1 MRRFVLTTLTFIT
14 TCMLSMAAVADG
26 SGKENAIPFDWEKG
40 NLQPATATDV
50 WYKISLD
57 PLYDEDDPYLTLYL
71 INMADAPNEVMAE
84 ATLLSNS
91 MEYDKTIAP
100 HSNVLLS
107 KGVAQLVKMNQ
118 KLVYL
123 KLRCSHEL
131 RLAAS
136 VTDYVEMDNGCVDA
150 PYLTYNIPT
159 TQNKG
164 EAWYKL
170 NIADAK
176 SNPAKTI
183 RYVIQNTS
191 AQPAQVLLQESPDC
205 PSTGVTSKTVHVPA
219 HTTVYDT
226 LLRMDIDA
234 KAMDETYLQVQSDQ
248 AIAIY
253 PELINMPAMPV
264 VDFSSATQFNL
275 YQETTIPA
283 GEHYYYIPIDSLR
296 GKKMMPEMTIQNLSE
311 TETLQ
316 ITEVLA
322 YQSKTSAT
330 KTLNA
335 SLQPDGISVVTM
347 QRNQIE
353 AIAANYDTLFIK
365 VVNSQPINAYVR
377 LKHVRE
383 GDACKSAAPFEFG
396 KSVMQEPGNFWY
408 AVDLS
413 KQKQGGQLYDLRL
426 VGKNL
431 STTQSTNLLLQMAL
445 ECPYLDLQT
454 LEKVVGPKGQFDKIV
469 NYSTLQ
475 MLGSGTIYMGVQS
488 EQPLELFAEW
498 VPTAVQP
505 ADDACTHGIE
515 FNWNEGHTLPKDT
528 SAWYIVDMAPLKN
541 TELLPSVII
550 NNRAGQ
556 NATVQIEVSTECPDS
571 LPNQVREIVLDANG
585 TAEETASKDFMRNFD
600 KNIPSLYVKL
610 TTDQPIDFH
619 INFVTPDEGTDCQKA
634 IPFNWTSGNHQKPE
648 QGALWYSVDLTQ
660 AKQLK
665 KDVLVTYTNKSKTKQ
680 NQVILDFAPN
690 CPCNQPQRRTLELN
704 PGEVK
709 QVFHPYAAIELLDS
723 TIYYKVESEQ
733 ALHVQ
738 AELVD
743 PTPFTDN
750 GCGSST
756 EVEWGYKYIYDYDQP
771 VWYTIN
777 TDTLNH
783 TEYTANITLYNSTE
797 ANEITT
803 HIAFECPVTKTM
815 ISHTISMQ
823 PGEEI
828 SQLIEREV
836 ALLAAGKIAYLQLE
850 APHPF
855 QFQITLQDP
864 NDGADCSHAII
875 LDTLSS
881 HIQLAN
887 EDKWY
892 KINVNEL
899 KSSNKGVEIGVK
911 NIDTKTG
918 YIHASLHEH
927 CDSVVITSQSANIG
941 TQQLVTK
948 QIASATIQGMA
959 MDYLYVHVTT
969 KVKDSIYI
977 KYIDDQLTD
986 TIFAC
991 QKAIA
996 LAPNIDYHQAAGD
1009 TAWYELDITN
1019 LQLNTKGDAILKVF
1033 NHADTATHVQVEV
1046 SWECPV
1052 AHTMAK
1058 RTEVLNPQDTLLKT
1072 ITRANMQSVEKPVA
1086 YLRIVPNA
1094 DITFQ
1099 LEAQLSKG
1107 EDCLEPIV
1115 FDWEK
1120 GNVHPGGGKY
1130 LFYQIKMDSTIFPEG
1145 KDLRLWVVNEEN
1157 DSTTAGT
1164 DIRMGECDSE
1174 ILMTVE
1180 QGFAPYEAKNKD
1192 IDRDLVKHLGWVDII
1207 LGYRSDSATTRI
1219 YIEFIPER
1227 ADSIVRDT
1235 IYDVVCDAAFYTF
1248 HDTIGQ
1254 KDIVHEI
1261 LSFDEETWQ
1270 WTDTTQVIENTWLIE
1285 YIKDFH
1291 VRPIVPHKTLTIDQ
1305 LDSLHALPLVV
1316 QGMKVE
1322 LQPSLDSIAAYYQRI
1337 AQDTLAKIDTIYWQT
1352 SDGESI
1358 AEAYPDELT
1367 KEQKTLSLQY
1377 VFEDSCDNVVKSNII
1392 NIVAQPW
1399 RYDSLVVVQDSV
1411 LCTNSIVQTRKNPSL
1426 MVTNDTIVRD
1436 TVFNIATT
1444 DTLSPTR
1451 LIDSVYIYN
1460 FRVYKQPELYTTL
1473 MPKPRVAAGKTLQ
1486 VGMATRVL
1494 WDNFAWDYSQGDSI
1508 YMHVDSIFWQTKD
1521 AAMQTYMP
1529 IDTVTLLDSLTQS
1542 VQLRYA
1548 VVTSCQDTL
1557 YSNDFTIDAEAY
1569 TRRSQSVEAKVC
1581 YEETYST
1588 RLATLTITN
1597 DTTWSDTLC
1606 LTASETYN
1614 GQPLTYQYDSIYTY
1628 DIKVLPVYKDI
1639 KDTVYV
1645 CDHDLPYMWEGN
1657 PYLAGNWT
1665 DTLTT
1670 IHGCDSIVTLT
1681 VVALPT
1687 LTGTQELFVCP
1698 TEQVQWEGNFYGVGT
1713 HVDTLTSKVT
1723 GCDSIVTL
1731 TVTELPILTGTQ
1743 ELFVCP
1749 NEQVQW
1755 EGKSYGKGVYEETL
1769 TSKVTGCD
1777 SIVTLTVTE
1786 LPILTYQMADT
1797 ICDNQVYEWNGQT
1810 LSKTGEYQAKLTS
1823 FITGCDSIITLH
1835 LVVNPTQ
1842 YTEVYDTICPAD
1854 TREYYY
1860 DTLTTV
1866 LGCDSVVKHN
1876 LIKYHM
1882 NWQNDWLQGI
1892 RTVCGEPI
1900 NVNIPDSVVKE
1911 QIQNDI
1917 LYAPN
1922 TQVAW
1927 FAKLQDQWEPI
1938 AQITMLLNG
1947 GEDVQIMCQL
1957 TSDCATVQDSITQLV
1972 ELPSADNTT
1981 DFDQLP
1987 AESMFGNRMLMI
1999 NYRYIK
2005 DTLGFSEI
2013 TEDSVEWYL
2022 AEDNIIDDLT
2032 QDPMTWNDKLLATGY
2047 YYTTGE
2053 PLVGTYYARLLYSES
2068 EQHPCGLT
2076 ARTNIIT
2083 CTPVQYAPTITP
2095 TIASPGQ
2102 TLEIQGLNPQEECD
2116 VKVYNGQGLQVQQKH
2131 AVQKA
2136 QTIQIIAQDTP
2147 GCYLIELWMGQ
2158 DMYTFKYI
2166 VK

>member
-1 MRRFVLTTLTFIT
+1 MKRFVLTTLILIA
-14 TCMLSMAAVADG
+14 TCMLGIAAVADG
-26 SGKENAIPFDWEKG
+26 TSKENAIPFDWEKG

-50 WYKISLD
+50 WYKISLA

-71 INMADAPNEVMAE
+71 INMADVPNEVMAE

-107 KGVAQLVKMNQ
+107 KSVAQLVKMNQ

-123 KLRCSHEL
+123 KLRCSHDL

-176 SNPAKTI
+176 NDAAKTI
-183 RYVIQNTS
+183 RYVLQNTS
-191 AQPAQVLLQESPDC
+191 AQEAQVLLQESPDC
-205 PSTGVTSKTVHVPA
+205 PSTGVTTKTVHIPA
-219 HTTVYDT
+219 YTTVYDT
-226 LLRMDIDA
+226 ILRMDIDA
-234 KAMDETYLQVQSDQ
+234 KAMDETYLQVQASQ
-248 AIAIY
+248 NIKIH
-253 PELINMPAMPV
+253 PELITMPTMPV

-275 YQETTIPA
+275 YQETIIPA

-296 GKKMMPEMTIQNLSE
+296 GKKMMPEMTIQNLST
-311 TETLQ
+311 TEVLN

-322 YQSKTSAT
+322 YQVKTSAT
-330 KTLNA
+330 KTLDA

-365 VVNSQPINAYVR
+365 LVNSQPINAYVR

-396 KSVMQEPGNFWY
+396 KNVMQEPGNFWY

-431 STTQSTNLLLQMAL
+431 STTQTTNLLLQMAL

-454 LEKVVGPKGQFDKIV
+454 LEKAVGPKGEFDKIV
-469 NYSTLQ
+469 NNSTLQ
-475 MLGSGTIYMGVQS
+475 MLGTSTIYMGVQS

-498 VPTAVQP
+498 VPTAVLP
-505 ADDACTHGIE
+505 VDSACVNGTH

-528 SAWYIVDMAPLKN
+528 TAWFIVDMTPLKN
-541 TELLPSVII
+541 TELLPSAII

-571 LPNQVREIVLDANG
+571 LPNQTRELILDANG
-585 TAEETASKDFMRNFD
+585 TAQETASKDFMRNFD
-600 KNIPSLYVKL
+600 KTISFLYVKL

-619 INFVTPDEGTDCQKA
+619 INFVTPDEGADCQKA

-660 AKQLK
+660 AKLLH
-665 KDVLVTYTNKSKTKQ
+665 KDVMVTYTNKSNTKQ

-690 CPCNQPQRRTLELN
+690 CPCNQPQRRILELN
-704 PGEVK
+704 PGETK
-709 QVFHPYAAIELLDS
+709 QVLHPYAAVELVD
-723 TIYYKVESEQ
+723 TFIYYRVACEQ
-733 ALHVQ
+733 PIHMQ
-738 AELVD
+738 AELLD
-743 PTPFTDN
+743 PTPFTDAS
-750 GCGSST
+750 CST
-756 EVEWGYKYIYDYDQP
+756 HQEVEWGYKYKHEGTA
-771 VWYTIN
+771 WYTIN
-777 TDTLNH
+777 TDTLNN
-783 TEYTANITLYNSTE
+783 TEYTSNISLYNSDQINTL
-797 ANEITT
+797 TVQV
-803 HIAFECPVTKTM
+803 AFDCPVNQTM
-815 ISHTISMQ
+815 LTNSITLQ
-823 PGEEI
+823 PGQELH
-828 SQLIEREV
+828 QLIEREV
-836 ALLAAGKIAYLQLE
+836 ALLGAGKTAYVKLQSDHKLN
-850 APHPF
+850 F
-855 QFQITLQDP
+855 SFNLQDP
-864 NDGADCSHAII
+864 NDGVDCSHAII

-887 EDKWY
+887 EEKWY
-892 KINVNEL
+892 RINVNEL
-899 KSSNKGVEIGVK
+899 KTNNKGIEIGVK

-918 YIHASLHEH
+918 YIHASLYEH
-927 CDSVVITSQSANIG
+927 CDSAIITSQSANIG
-941 TQQLVTK
+941 AKQLVTK

-959 MDYLYVHVTT
+959 MDYLYIYVET
-969 KVKDSIYI
+969 KVDDSIYI
-977 KYIDDQLTD
+977 KYIDDLLTD

-991 QKAIA
+991 QEAIA

-1009 TAWYELDITN
+1009 TVWYELDISN
-1019 LQLNTKGDAILKVF
+1019 LQLNTKGDAMLKVF
-1033 NHADTATHVQVEV
+1033 NHADTSTHVQVEV

-1072 ITRANMQSVEKPVA
+1072 ITRANMQSVEKPIA

-1099 LEAQLSKG
+1099 FEAQLSKG

-1180 QGFAPYEAKNKD
+1180 QGFAPYEAKSKD

-1235 IYDVVCDAAFYTF
+1235 IYDVVCDGAFYTF
-1248 HDTIGQ
+1248 SDTIGQ
-1254 KDIVHEI
+1254 KDIVREI
-1261 LSFDEETWQ
+1261 LSFDEETWY
-1270 WTDTTQVIENTWLIE
+1270 WSDTTQVIENTWLIE

-1291 VRPIVPHKTLTIDQ
+1291 VRPIMPHQALTTHQ

-1316 QGMKVE
+1316 QGMQIEV
-1322 LQPSLDSIAAYYQRI
+1322 QPSLDSIAAYYQRI
-1337 AQDTLAKIDTIYWQT
+1337 AQDTLAKVDSIYWQT
-1352 SDGESI
+1352 LDGKSI
-1358 AEAYPDELT
+1358 AEAYPAPLT
-1367 KEQKTLSLQY
+1367 KEQKTLALQY
-1377 VFEDSCDNVVKSNII
+1377 VLLDSCENMVESNVI

-1411 LCTNSIVQTRKNPSL
+1411 LCQNTIVQTRNNPSL

-1444 DTLSPTR
+1444 DTLSLTR

-1473 MPKPRVAAGKTLQ
+1473 KSKPRVAAGKTLQ
-1486 VGMATRVL
+1486 VGLATQVL
-1494 WDNFAWDYSQGDSI
+1494 WADFTYDYPQDDNE
-1508 YMHVDSIFWQTKD
+1508 YMHVESIFWQSKD
-1521 AAMQTYMP
+1521 TATQTYLP
-1529 IDTVTLLDSLTQS
+1529 IDTVSLLDSLTQT

-1557 YSNDFTIDAEAY
+1557 YSNDFTLEAEAY
-1569 TRRSQSVEAKVC
+1569 TRLVQPTEASVC
-1581 YEETYST
+1581 YEETYNT
-1588 RLATLTITN
+1588 RLTTLTITS

-1614 GQPLTYQYDSIYTY
+1614 GQALTYQYDSIYTY
-1628 DIKVLPVYKDI
+1628 DINVLPVYKDI

-1645 CDHDLPYMWEGN
+1645 CEHDLPYMWEGH
-1657 PYLAGNWT
+1657 PYQAGEWI
-1665 DTLTT
+1665 DTLNT

-1681 VVALPT
+1681 VIALPT

-1698 TEQVQWEGNFYGVGT
+1698 NEQVQWEGNSYGVGT
-1713 HVDTLTSKVT
+1713 HVDTLTSLVT

-1755 EGKSYGKGVYEETL
+1755 EGNSYPVGTFVDTL
-1769 TSKVTGCD
+1769 TSLVTGCD

-1797 ICDNQVYEWNGQT
+1797 ICDNQVYEWNGQS
-1810 LSKTGEYQAKLTS
+1810 LNKTGEYKVTLTS
-1823 FITGCDSIITLH
+1823 FITGCDSIVTLS
-1835 LVVNPTQ
+1835 LTVNPTQ

-1882 NWQNDWLQGI
+1882 LWENDWLQGI

-1927 FAKLQDQWEPI
+1927 FAKLQDEWQPI
-1938 AQITMLLNG
+1938 GQIQQLLNG
-1947 GEDVQIMCQL
+1947 GEMIQIMCQL

-1987 AESMFGNRMLMI
+1987 AEAMFGNRMLMI

-2013 TEDSVEWYL
+2013 TQDSVEWYL
-2022 AEDNIIDDLT
+2022 AEDGVIDDLT
-2032 QDPMTWNDKLLATGY
+2032 LLPEVGNDKKVGTGY

-2053 PLVGTYYARLLYSES
+2053 PLVGMYYARLLYSES
-2068 EQHPCGLT
+2068 EQHPCGIT

-2095 TIASPGQ
+2095 SIASPGQ
-2102 TLEIQGLNPQEECD
+2102 TLEIQGLNPQEVCD
-2116 VKVYNGQGLQVQQKH
+2116 VKTYNGQGLQVQQIH
-2131 AVQKA
+2131 TVQKA
-2136 QTIQIIAQDTP
+2136 QTIQIKAQNTP
-2147 GCYLIELWMGQ
+2147 GCYLIELWMGEQ
-2158 DMYTFKYI
+2158 VYTFKYI